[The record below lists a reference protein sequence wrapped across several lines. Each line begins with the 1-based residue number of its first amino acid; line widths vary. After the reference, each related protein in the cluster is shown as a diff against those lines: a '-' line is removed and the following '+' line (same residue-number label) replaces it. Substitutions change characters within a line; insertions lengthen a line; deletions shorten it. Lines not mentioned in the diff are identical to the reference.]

1 MKCVIYL
8 RVSTKEQ
15 AEKADSKEGYSIP
28 AQRDACVKY
37 IKEKGWELIDEY
49 LDRGESARSAARP
62 QLQEMLG
69 RITKQ
74 KDVQVVVVHKIDR
87 LARNMEDHIT
97 IKAILK
103 RADTSLVSV
112 VENFE
117 DNASGHLVEG
127 IHALMA
133 EFYSANLGAE
143 TKKGMIQKAKQGGW
157 PEMAPLG
164 YLNIQTP
171 MSGQLIRTIEVDEE
185 RVPFIKKAFELYATG
200 DFSYKELADELY
212 TLGFRSKGTSK
223 RPPGKVHKSRIGTML
238 SNPFYKGIVRW
249 NEIETKGIHKPL
261 VSKDLWDQV
270 QEVIKV
276 RDQAGERKRKHP
288 HYLRGTVYCGECGA
302 KMSSMVVKNRT
313 KDEYTYFYC
322 LGQKRENG
330 CGQKYIAGEDV
341 EKLIEN
347 CYKSI
352 QLPESVRVKLK
363 DRFEQE
369 LLKRESNTINEQ
381 QLITR
386 RLSKLADQRLKLMD
400 AYYEGAVPLEVLKK
414 EQKRISGEME
424 DCEGRL
430 EVLRNG
436 DDDIKSMLNLALDMA
451 SKCHVAYTKAS
462 PKVRRMFNQAFFK
475 KVSIKN
481 KKVSE
486 LHYTSLFALFFDPD
500 LNKEDLVAGA
510 GFEPATFGL

>member
-1 MKCVIYL
+1 MNCVIYL

-133 EFYSANLGAE
+133 EFYSANLGTE
-143 TKKGMIQKAKQGGW
+143 TKKGMVQKAKQGGW

-164 YLNIQTP
+164 YLNVQTP
-171 MSGQLIRTIEVDEE
+171 MSGRLLRSIEVDEE
-185 RVPFIKKAFELYATG
+185 RAPFVQKAFELYATS
-200 DFSYKELADELY
+200 DYSLKELEEELY
-212 TLGFRSKGTSK
+212 TLGFRSKGTAK
-223 RPPGKVHKSRIGTML
+223 RPPGKVHKSRIANML
-238 SNPFYKGIVRW
+238 ANPFYKGIVRW

-261 VSKDLWDQV
+261 IAKDLWDRV

-288 HYLRGTVYCGECGA
+288 HYLRGTVYCGECGS
-302 KMSSMVVKNRT
+302 KMSSMVVKNRV

-322 LGQKRENG
+322 LGQNRKNG
-330 CGQKYIAGEDV
+330 CKQKYIAEGEI
-341 EKLIEN
+341 EKLVED
-347 CYKSI
+347 CFKSI
-352 QLPESVRVKLK
+352 QLPENIYSKLK

-369 LLKRESNTINEQ
+369 LLKREDGTIREQ
-381 QLITR
+381 QFITR
-386 RLSKLADQRLKLMD
+386 RMTKLADQRLKLME
-400 AYYEGAVPLEVLKK
+400 AYYAQAVPLEVLKK
-414 EQKRISGEME
+414 EQTRISGELE
-424 DCEGRL
+424 DCQGRL
-430 EVLRNG
+430 EVLKNG
-436 DDDIKSMLNLALDMA
+436 DDDIKSTLNLALDMA
-451 SKCHVAYTKAS
+451 SRCFEAYTKAN

-486 LHYTSLFALFFDPD
+486 LHYTNIFALLFDAG